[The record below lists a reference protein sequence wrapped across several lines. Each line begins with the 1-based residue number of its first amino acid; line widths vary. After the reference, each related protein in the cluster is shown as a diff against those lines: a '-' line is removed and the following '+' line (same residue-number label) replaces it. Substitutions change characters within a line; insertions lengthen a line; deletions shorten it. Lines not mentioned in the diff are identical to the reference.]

1 MLCPQLPDSGEG
13 IQQVSSCVSSV
24 IQHFVKG
31 EDVVIQPVMGEI
43 GISDTAVS
51 NGCLGSLQFLCG

>member
-1 MLCPQLPDSGEG
+1 MLYPQLPDSGEG

-31 EDVVIQPVMGEI
+31 EDVVVQPVMGKI
-43 GISDTAVS
+43 GVFDTAISDR
-51 NGCLGSLQFLCG
+51 CLSSLQLFCS